1 MNPRVGGSRREEGG
15 GGASRRKDE
24 VRKPAKASQKH
35 EHTFLLA
42 IPIENVLERRLEE
55 FP

>member
-1 MNPRVGGSRREEGG
+1 MRPRRGGSKREEGG
-15 GGASRRKDE
+15 GGTSRRKDE
-24 VRKPAKASQKH
+24 ARTPAKASQKH
-35 EHTFLLA
+35 EHIFLLA